1 MQFKRCEII
10 IDHTYS
16 NIFLFSQNK
25 FQFQAQ
31 STLTGVA
38 QAVVDKVVRIHHDI
52 NMSNLQSTVTTG
64 KRDDITLLVR
74 NFNFPLPH
82 ALKSPTNQSVR
93 FNPIVE
99 SAQITTMLEN
109 EYSSTSV
116 TEENSDFSTTET
128 SSTSDMYPSGAKSTN
143 KNSRIKPYVNFS
155 EYYENVEKRR
165 QEGTLPEGIN
175 F

>member
-1 MQFKRCEII
+1 
-10 IDHTYS
+10 
-16 NIFLFSQNK
+16 
-25 FQFQAQ
+25 
-31 STLTGVA
+31 
-38 QAVVDKVVRIHHDI
+38 
-52 NMSNLQSTVTTG
+52 MSNLQSTVTTG

-99 SAQITTMLEN
+99 SVPIITMPEN
-109 EYSSTSV
+109 DYSSTGI
-116 TEENSDFSTTET
+116 TEENSDLSTTET
-128 SSTSDMYPSGAKSTN
+128 SSTSDIYPDTRSTN
-143 KNSRIKPYVNFS
+143 KNTRIKSYVNFS

-165 QEGTLPEGIN
+165 QEGTLPKGIN